1 MKKFFVF
8 IVMLS
13 FSCIDRYQFTA
24 EPGERA
30 LAVEGFITTIPGEH
44 KITLRRTER
53 YGPEFIGLN
62 LPESLAKVVIK
73 DDLGRVTSLTENS
86 PGIHST
92 DPDFA
97 AEVGR
102 TYNLEII
109 LRNGKRYISRP
120 EKVFAVPE
128 VDSVTYQAVRRAS
141 SDRFDDEIG
150 VQVTAHFQDPPDEQ
164 NFYFWKSLEST
175 FVLITEPDLPGLG
188 PSVAGLPPCPPCC
201 TRLCYHTDLPK
212 PTNIITV
219 SDEDFDG
226 TYQRRGIAYIFD
238 DGLRFKDTY
247 RLDVQHLGVSQE
259 TQRYLRLIDQQLR
272 LTGSVFDPPPANIR
286 GNIISIDNPEELVLG
301 QFFAADERLLRV
313 YIKKQNLEFFRTP
326 QTIVPRCCI
335 HYLFQDPRTGYVAP
349 LVPDYP
355 PSDWNPI

>member
-1 MKKFFVF
+1 MKRFFIF

-24 EPGERA
+24 EPGERV

-62 LPESLAKVVIK
+62 LPESL
-73 DDLGRVTSLTENS
+73 
-86 PGIHST
+86 
-92 DPDFA
+92 
-97 AEVGR
+97 
-102 TYNLEII
+102 
-109 LRNGKRYISRP
+109 
-120 EKVFAVPE
+120 
-128 VDSVTYQAVRRAS
+128 
-141 SDRFDDEIG
+141 
-150 VQVTAHFQDPPDEQ
+150 
-164 NFYFWKSLEST
+164 EST
-175 FVLITEPDLPGLG
+175 FVLITEPDLPGIG
-188 PSVAGLPPCPPCC
+188 PSVAGLPPCPPCGI
-201 TRLCYHTDLPK
+201 RLCYHTDLPK
-212 PTNIITV
+212 PTNIVTV
-219 SDEDFDG
+219 GDEDFDG

-247 RLDVQHLGVSQE
+247 RLDVQHLGISQE

-272 LTGSVFDPPPANIR
+272 LTGSVFDPPPAIIR
-286 GNIISIDNPEELVLG
+286 GNIFSIDNPEELVLG

-335 HYLFQDPRTGYVAP
+335 HFLFQDPRTQYVAP